1 MLFNSFAFMAFFPAV
16 LLGCFLVPPRTRNL
30 FLLIAS
36 YVFYMGWKP
45 AYALLILAVTLSS
58 YLAGL
63 AMERYPERKKL
74 FLGLNLLVSL
84 GLLFVF
90 KYFGF
95 FTGIHLNLVLPVGI
109 SFYTFQSLGYS
120 IDVYRGEIPAEKSI
134 LRYALFVSFFPQL
147 VAGPIERSKNLLRQI
162 DASERIV
169 MADYP
174 RMARGAVMMLWGYF
188 LKMVVAD
195 RAAILV
201 DTVFD
206 QYYLFGRYELLL
218 AAVLFSVQIYCDFA
232 SYSVIA
238 AGAARMMGFEL
249 MENFNTPYLADS
261 VRDFWRRWHIS
272 MGTWFRDYLY
282 IPLGGSRKGR
292 GRARLNLMVTFLVSG
307 LWHGASW
314 HYVAWG
320 GLNGLYQI
328 AEELTAGF
336 FDRLYTRLRV
346 RRDVF
351 SFRFLRILK
360 TFLLVQFS
368 MIMFRAGSVLEAL
381 DIWKRV
387 LFRANPWVLSDGS
400 LYRLGLNRGEMD
412 ILLVSCGVLLAA
424 DLLKYCTG
432 QNPDEF
438 LEKQNL
444 PFRWGALL
452 ALLFAVVVYGVYGP
466 GFDANAF
473 IYFQF

>member
-249 MENFNTPYLADS
+249 MENWT
-261 VRDFWRRWHIS
+261 
-272 MGTWFRDYLY
+272 
-282 IPLGGSRKGR
+282 SRKVFR
-292 GRARLNLMVTFLVSG
+292 IRRKRKLNTSRRTLRRVYSLSKKPAVSSS
-307 LWHGASW
+307 A
-314 HYVAWG
+314 
-320 GLNGLYQI
+320 
-328 AEELTAGF
+328 
-336 FDRLYTRLRV
+336 
-346 RRDVF
+346 
-351 SFRFLRILK
+351 
-360 TFLLVQFS
+360 
-368 MIMFRAGSVLEAL
+368 
-381 DIWKRV
+381 IW
-387 LFRANPWVLSDGS
+387 
-400 LYRLGLNRGEMD
+400 YR
-412 ILLVSCGVLLAA
+412 
-424 DLLKYCTG
+424 
-432 QNPDEF
+432 
-438 LEKQNL
+438 
-444 PFRWGALL
+444 PFKPPQAT
-452 ALLFAVVVYGVYGP
+452 
-466 GFDANAF
+466 
-473 IYFQF
+473 